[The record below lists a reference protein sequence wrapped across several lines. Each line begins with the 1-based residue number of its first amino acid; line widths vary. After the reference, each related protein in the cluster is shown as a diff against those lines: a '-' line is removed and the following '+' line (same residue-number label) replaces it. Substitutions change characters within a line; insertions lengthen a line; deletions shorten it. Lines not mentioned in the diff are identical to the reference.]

1 VNSATV
7 IKVSNLTKDY
17 EDIRAV
23 DHISFDISKGETFGF
38 LGPNGAGKTTTI
50 RMLTG
55 LSKPSNGN
63 VTILDFDIR
72 SEIVNIKRYIGIVP
86 EISNLYDELSG
97 LDNLIFMAQ
106 LYGVPRKE
114 RRKRAEELLKLFGLY
129 ERKGSLFRTYSR
141 GMKRALTIA
150 AGLIHN
156 PQILFLDEPT
166 VGLDVIAARSL
177 RNLISNLRSQGITI
191 FLTTHY
197 LEEADQLC
205 DRVAILVKG
214 KIKTIDSP
222 SNLKLANA
230 GESVIEMTFE
240 QNVSNIIEKFS
251 EQLLPAK
258 ITIIDDSKIRIYGGV
273 TDKLYPIIFNFAKEN
288 NLHVKLI
295 NSIQPSLEDAFV
307 KITGLSPTV
316 MTIEKGKK

>member
-1 VNSATV
+1 MNSATV

>member
-1 VNSATV
+1 
-7 IKVSNLTKDY
+7 
-17 EDIRAV
+17 
-23 DHISFDISKGETFGF
+23 
-38 LGPNGAGKTTTI
+38 
-50 RMLTG
+50 
-55 LSKPSNGN
+55 
-63 VTILDFDIR
+63 
-72 SEIVNIKRYIGIVP
+72 
-86 EISNLYDELSG
+86 
-97 LDNLIFMAQ
+97 MAQ